1 MGMFCEEGEVA
12 RSEDSRMAVDEMK
25 ESVAVL

>member
-12 RSEDSRMAVDEMK
+12 RSEDSQMAVDEMK
-25 ESVAVL
+25 ESDAVQ